1 MTEKLRKEY
10 EALIEKRC
18 HYGHLTHDEEWRI
31 SELKHMF
38 EIEER
43 NRQAQLRNSAFTKIQ
58 SATGLTYDELIAFCD
73 WIRK

>member
-1 MTEKLRKEY
+1 MTEEQRKEY
-10 EALIEKRC
+10 ERLLEKKC
-18 HYGHLTHDEEWRI
+18 IYGRLTREEEWK
-31 SELKHMF
+31 LNALQHMF

-73 WIRK
+73 WIRN